1 MQSSTSVISLNNFK
15 WSLKMKK
22 IRNYSTKEY
31 IAEYTNLI
39 NELLIMY
46 SRCPDYSERLR
57 IEQRIYNIRQGIRAL
72 SV

>member
-1 MQSSTSVISLNNFK
+1 
-15 WSLKMKK
+15 MKK

-39 NELLIMY
+39 NELLIMH
-46 SRCPDYSERLR
+46 SCCPDYSERLR
-57 IEQRIYNIRQGIRAL
+57 IEWRISNIREGIRAL

>member
-1 MQSSTSVISLNNFK
+1 
-15 WSLKMKK
+15 MKK

-39 NELLIMY
+39 NELLIMH
-46 SRCPDYSERLR
+46 SRCSDYSERLR